1 MVMLGEHTPRSAS
14 QAGADNMGLLD
25 NILGQAGAP
34 ADIANMAA
42 KLGIDPA
49 LAEKAI
55 AALGAAHH
63 EPGDTVTSAAAK
75 TGLDIGTLS
84 QIVEQ
89 IGGEG
94 SLGRFADMLKDHP
107 QAAGI
112 LGKLDRD
119 GDGNPL
125 DDIADMA
132 KGLFGKS

>member
-1 MVMLGEHTPRSAS
+1 
-14 QAGADNMGLLD
+14 MGLLD
-25 NILGQAGAP
+25 SILGQVGAP
-34 ADIANMAA
+34 ADVANMAA

-49 LAEKAI
+49 LAEQAV

-63 EPGDTVTSAAAK
+63 APGDTVATAAAQ
-75 TGLDIGTLS
+75 TGLDAGMLNQVI
-84 QIVEQ
+84 EQ

-112 LGKLDRD
+112 FNQLDRD

-125 DDIADMA
+125 DDIAGFA
-132 KGLFGKS
+132 KGLFGKG